1 MQDAAARALLHRIS
15 EDPRYRAVVARR
27 ARFGW
32 TLTIVMIAIFL
43 GFLLLVAF
51 DKALLGR
58 PIGDGATTLG
68 IPIGLGVILAGIALT
83 GVYVRR
89 ANRDFDPAIDAL
101 RQEYD
106 A

>member
-1 MQDAAARALLHRIS
+1 MQDAAARALMHRIA
-15 EDPRYRAVVARR
+15 EDPRYRDLVARR
-27 ARFGW
+27 ARFAW
-32 TLTIVMIAIFL
+32 TLAGVMAAIFL

-83 GVYVRR
+83 ALYVRR
-89 ANRDFDPAIDAL
+89 ANRDFDPAIEAL
-101 RQEYD
+101 RREYD

>member
-1 MQDAAARALLHRIS
+1 MQDAAARALMHRIA
-15 EDPRYRAVVARR
+15 EDPRYRDLVARR
-27 ARFGW
+27 ARFAW
-32 TLTIVMIAIFL
+32 TLAGVMVAIFL

-83 GVYVRR
+83 ALYVRR
-89 ANRDFDPAIDAL
+89 ANRDFDPAIEAL
-101 RQEYD
+101 RREYD